1 MTDIIGDVLSW
12 IVNAF
17 SSLLEVLFDAL
28 KTLFTTV
35 KDLIFDFF
43 DSNSFDLSSLGKSFM
58 GLFERIFNGD
68 FFSSDFLFIALG
80 LIIFVFIFKLVWQLL
95 SNILRG

>member
-1 MTDIIGDVLSW
+1 MSDVIGSVFEWII
-12 IVNAF
+12 NAF
-17 SSLLEVLFDAL
+17 SSLFETLFDAII
-28 KTLFTTV
+28 TMFTTV
-35 KDLIFDFF
+35 KDLVFNFF

-68 FFSSDFLFIALG
+68 FFSSDSLFIVLG
-80 LIIFVFIFKLVWQLL
+80 LIVFVFIFKLVWQLL